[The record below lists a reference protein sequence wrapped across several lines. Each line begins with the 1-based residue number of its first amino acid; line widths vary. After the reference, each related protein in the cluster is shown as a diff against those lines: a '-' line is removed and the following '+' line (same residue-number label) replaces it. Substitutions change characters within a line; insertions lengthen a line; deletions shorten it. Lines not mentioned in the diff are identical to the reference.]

1 MSHLFSASRRLLLAA
16 GVAALATPL
25 LSTPVLAD
33 EPLKIDAQ
41 IPPHL
46 IDHVRA
52 GLEVDILFPAFNR
65 HMVTPVKLGKR
76 YSLVTWFVG
85 PKFR

>member
-1 MSHLFSASRRLLLAA
+1 MSMVIQLSGKDEYTGGELKLSHDPIPA
-16 GVAALATPL
+16 GTF
-25 LSTPVLAD
+25 
-33 EPLKIDAQ
+33 ENQGDA
-41 IPPHL
+41 
-46 IDHVRA
+46 
-52 GLEVDILFPAFNR
+52 ILFPSFNR